1 MKLKNLAAVLVKQ
14 HDKLSVYEL
23 ENLSFIPAGY
33 VLVKVK
39 YSGICHTQLNEIR
52 GILGKDKFLPHCIG
66 HEGVG
71 EVVKV
76 GSGVKNTKIGETVV
90 ISWIRNKLKK
100 KKYNHV
106 YYKYKGK
113 NVNTGGCNTL
123 LNYSLVSDDRV
134 FKISNKNKYIRES
147 ILLGCA
153 LPTASN
159 AILNIS
165 NINPNSNILIMG
177 MGGLG
182 YSSLFV
188 LNFIKCKSITCID
201 SNVRRTN
208 LIKNLKNC
216 NFVHIDKKKLKEFVK
231 KNYESFDLIIDCTG
245 SKNLIEKTFSLC
257 KKFVGQFI
265 IIGNTKINEKISIK
279 IWDIIFGKTL
289 TGAWGRGGTVMNNFQ
304 INQNI
309 FINQIK
315 NIKKILPKKNYKV
328 NQINQAIKD
337 FETGKILRPI
347 VKF

>member
-1 MKLKNLAAVLVKQ
+1 MKLKNLAAVLFKQ
-14 HDKLSVYEL
+14 HGKLSVYEL
-23 ENLSFIPAGY
+23 ENISLIPAGY

-71 EVVKV
+71 EVVRV
-76 GSGVKNTKIGETVV
+76 GSGVKNIKIGETVV

-100 KKYNHV
+100 NKYSQAF
-106 YYKYKGK
+106 YKYKGK
-113 NVNTGGCNTL
+113 KVNTGGCNTL

-134 FKISNKNKYIRES
+134 FKISNKNKFIRES

-165 NINPNSNILIMG
+165 NINQNSNILIMG

-182 YSSLFV
+182 YASLFV

-201 SNVRRTN
+201 SNVRRIN

-265 IIGNTKINEKISIK
+265 IIGNTKINQKISIK

-289 TGAWGRGGTVMNNFQ
+289 TGAWGRGGTVMNNFL

-309 FINQIK
+309 LINQIK
-315 NIKKILPKKNYKV
+315 NIKKILPKKNYKI